1 MTSERQQLRDYQTA
15 MDEYRKEL
23 AEFDRQRKGILYL
36 VLFCALGWLLAFGV
50 MFELFAAPVLR

>member
-1 MTSERQQLRDYQTA
+1 MTSERQMLRDYQTA

-36 VLFCALGWLLAFGV
+36 LLFCALGWLLAFAV
-50 MFELFAAPVLR
+50 AFELFASPVLR